1 MTDAT
6 FDKISHSE
14 ERLYGPSKLLM
25 CGLPT
30 AAHPRFNT
38 LLQMIGLEGI
48 PKVWVTTEQADTAIA
63 ELLDLPDES
72 GAGIPS
78 DLPRAIIVS
87 GIAENELL
95 QLMAACK
102 KSGLTKTLWAT
113 LTPTSEQWTLS
124 QLLSELAAE
133 RDAMEQRKET
143 D

>member
-1 MTDAT
+1 MSDAT
-6 FDKISHSE
+6 LDKISHSE
-14 ERLYGPSKLLM
+14 ERLYGPPKLLM

-72 GAGIPS
+72 GAGILS